1 MLVEAYYIKHYTGR
15 YRFLHDSD
23 TTDSWIDCAC
33 GARYG
38 ANLPACLNCGTLN
51 AFYEKKKRSRS
62 SKAVIIA
69 AIVIAAIATIF
80 IIFPLVGELENYA
93 NNDSNNNP
101 IDRAINIL
109 QPQITKPEK
118 LPQEDLIA
126 HALASINSERKKFG
140 LQPVTLSNNQ
150 AAQVHAEDVFK
161 TKQISHWTSFGEKP
175 YMTYTRLGGN
185 GSVRQNVAI
194 AGFGPDEYSRC
205 VSTIILCERIDP
217 LSTLDELQHEM
228 IYDDKDCCDNGHRDN
243 ILDRN
248 HTHVSIGIAYDAYYL
263 ALVQNFEADYGL
275 STNVDGSKISITGP
289 MPPGAKFDNIVVYY
303 DQLPSKQAYE
313 TNKERLSYDA
323 GTLAATV
330 FEPLP
335 RGLRYQQPAD
345 YVVIEASRWHDD
357 NNNGGGL
364 DVNFDLAP
372 AIKKDGVYTV
382 YAMFDDAQGKQF
394 SATSHSIFVKIE

>member
-1 MLVEAYYIKHYTGR
+1 MHVEAHYIKHYTSR

-23 TTDSWIDCAC
+23 TIDSWIDCGC

-38 ANLPACLNCGTLN
+38 ANLPTCLNCGAPN
-51 AFYEKKKRSRS
+51 AFYGEKKCGRS
-62 SKAVIIA
+62 SKTAIIA
-69 AIVIAAIATIF
+69 AIIIAAIAIIF
-80 IIFPLVGELENYA
+80 IIPQLVGELGSGA
-93 NNDSNNNP
+93 NHDDNNNP

-118 LPQEDLIA
+118 VPQQELIA

-140 LQPVTLSNNQ
+140 LQPVTLSDNQ

-161 TKQISHWTSFGEKP
+161 TKQISHWTSSGEKP
-175 YMTYTRLGGN
+175 YMTYTRFGGN

-194 AGFGPDEYSRC
+194 AGFGPDEYNRC

-228 IYDDKDCCDNGHRDN
+228 IYDDKECCDNGHRDN

-275 STNVDGSKISITGP
+275 STNVDGTKVSITGP
-289 MPPGAKFDNIVVYY
+289 MPSGAKFDNVVVYY
-303 DQLPSKQAYE
+303 DEPPSKQAYE
-313 TNKERLSYDA
+313 INKERLSYDA
-323 GTLAATV
+323 GTLVATV

-335 RGLRYQQPAD
+335 RGLRYQQPGD
-345 YVVIEASRWHDD
+345 YVVIEANRWHDD
-357 NNNGGGL
+357 INGGL
-364 DVNFDLAP
+364 DVSFDLAP
-372 AIKKDGVYTV
+372 AMKKDGVYTV